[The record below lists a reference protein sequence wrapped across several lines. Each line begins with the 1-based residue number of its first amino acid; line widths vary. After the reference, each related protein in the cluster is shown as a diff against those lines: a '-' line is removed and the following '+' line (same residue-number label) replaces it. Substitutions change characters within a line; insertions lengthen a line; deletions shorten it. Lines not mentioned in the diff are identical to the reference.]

1 MTAHSSPAPAP
12 APATPLAGRDVVIV
26 GGGSGIGLEVARR
39 AVAGGARVVIGGRT
53 PEKLAA
59 AADELGERARWG
71 VVDTTSKESLAA
83 FFGGIDRIDHLFTP
97 AASYQVGPM
106 RELTDSEAES
116 PFVSKFWGQYH
127 AVKHAAPR
135 LTADASVV
143 LMSGAASVRPP
154 AAAPA
159 YVACN
164 AAIEGLGR
172 GLAVELAPVRVNV
185 VSPGTVDGNLWAQR
199 PAEVREASFGQ
210 YGRDALLRRP
220 GTEGEVADAVLF
232 LFTNTFM
239 TGSTLYPDGG
249 YALR

>member
-1 MTAHSSPAPAP
+1 MTTPSASTPTPAP
-12 APATPLAGRDVVIV
+12 LADRDVVII

-39 AVAGGARVVIGGRT
+39 AVAGGARVVIGGRSAG
-53 PEKLAA
+53 KLEEAA
-59 AADELGERARWG
+59 KSLGGQVRWG
-71 VVDTTSKESLAA
+71 VVDTTDQDSLAA
-83 FFGGIDRIDHLFTP
+83 FFDSVDRIDHLFTP

-127 AVKHAAPR
+127 AVKHATAK
-135 LTADASVV
+135 LTAHASIV

-199 PAEVREASFGQ
+199 PAHIRQAGFAQ
-210 YGRDALLRRP
+210 YERDALLHRP
-220 GTEGEVADAVLF
+220 GTESEVADAVLF

-249 YALR
+249 YTLR

>member
-1 MTAHSSPAPAP
+1 MN
-12 APATPLAGRDVVIV
+12 GRTVVIV

-39 AVAGGARVVIGGRT
+39 AVAAGARVVLGGRT
-53 PEKLAA
+53 ESRLRGAA
-59 AADELGERARWG
+59 AELGEAASWH
-71 VVDTTSKESLAA
+71 VVDNTDQESLAA
-83 FFGGIDRIDHLFTP
+83 FFAAVDRVDHLFTP
-97 AASYQVGPM
+97 AASYTVGPM
-106 RELTDSEAES
+106 RELSDEEAHS

-127 AVKHAAPR
+127 AVRLALPKLAP
-135 LTADASVV
+135 DASIV

-172 GLAVELAPVRVNV
+172 GLAVELAPIRVNV
-185 VSPGTVDGNLWAQR
+185 VSPGTIDGNLWRQR
-199 PAEVREASFGQ
+199 PEEVRQASFAQ
-210 YGRDALLRRP
+210 YSAQNLLGRP
-220 GTEGEVADAVLF
+220 GREGEVAEAVMF
-232 LFTNTFM
+232 LFAATYT

>member
-1 MTAHSSPAPAP
+1 VSTLEDR
-12 APATPLAGRDVVIV
+12 TVVII

-39 AVAGGARVVIGGRT
+39 AAAAGAKVHLGGRT

-59 AADELGERARWG
+59 AAAEIGATWQA
-71 VVDTTSKESLAA
+71 VDTTGQDSLAA
-83 FFGGIDRIDHLFTP
+83 FFGALDRVDHLFTP
-97 AASYQVGPM
+97 GASYAVGPM
-106 RELTDSEAES
+106 RELSDAAAAS
-116 PFVSKFWGQYH
+116 PFETKFWGQYH
-127 AVKHAAPR
+127 AVKHAAPK
-135 LTADASVV
+135 LAADASIV

-154 AAAPA
+154 GAAPA

-185 VSPGTVDGNLWAQR
+185 VSPGTIDGNLWAGR
-199 PAEVREASFGQ
+199 PAAVREASFAQ
-210 YGRDALLRRP
+210 YRADTLLHRVGR
-220 GTEGEVADAVLF
+220 ESEVADAVLY
-232 LFTNTFM
+232 LFGSTYT